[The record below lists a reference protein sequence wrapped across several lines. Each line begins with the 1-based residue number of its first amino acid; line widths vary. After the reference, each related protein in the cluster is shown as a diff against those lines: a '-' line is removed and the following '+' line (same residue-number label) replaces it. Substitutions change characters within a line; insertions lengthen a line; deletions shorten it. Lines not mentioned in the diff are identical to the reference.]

1 MFILSNV
8 LSLVATLGLTASL
21 TQSNVN
27 ALSPRDGRSCS
38 LFRCCVSPLPTAFG
52 ALWQSIPCC
61 LAGKLPA
68 SLLRH
73 SLPTGFSRIGMCS
86 SVHYGLIVDIHEVI
100 TCCRFSL
107 HSILLLNIALISGK
121 EHQHTCVFT
130 IFHTT
135 ILHSVLM
142 HVLLP
147 RQYL

>member
-27 ALSPRDGRSCS
+27 ALPHGTGGVLLVSLLRVTTPYSFRCPPEGRSS
-38 LFRCCVSPLPTAFG
+38 LPRWEV
-52 ALWQSIPCC
+52 
-61 LAGKLPA
+61 PA

-73 SLPTGFSRIGMCS
+73 SLLMGTSRIGMCS

-121 EHQHTCVFT
+121 EH
-130 IFHTT
+130 
-135 ILHSVLM
+135 
-142 HVLLP
+142 
-147 RQYL
+147 